1 LPVRTA
7 ATEEDLAVLE
17 AWYAHL
23 DDMASLHTI
32 ELLIEA
38 IAGLQIAI
46 AVAAHNPLQAALER
60 TFVEL
65 LLNLQMRPM
74 RPRGLRSWQ
83 VGRDPTAAPVTP
95 GMPAALVETRLQLPI
110 YGSR

>member
-38 IAGLQIAI
+38 IAGLPIAI
-46 AVAAHNPLQAALER
+46 AVAAHNPLQAAPGRAGAGER
-60 TFVEL
+60 RRD
-65 LLNLQMRPM
+65 RPGPAVHHGLAVRGADRLRLPGHLGGRPARE
-74 RPRGLRSWQ
+74 RPRTRA
-83 VGRDPTAAPVTP
+83 R
-95 GMPAALVETRLQLPI
+95 PA
-110 YGSR
+110 